1 MCVTN
6 VPEKFLTTTWSPQKD
21 LDAIHV
27 HIATSLHHV
36 QDLQDPSPQNKVISM
51 KIFDNIKYK
60 TLFQQLSE
68 KRVFLLNCKVNSK
81 KK

>member
-6 VPEKFLTTTWSPQKD
+6 VPEKFLTTSWSPQKD

-27 HIATSLHHV
+27 HTAMSLHHV
-36 QDLQDPSPQNKVISM
+36 QDLQDPSPQNKVISR

-60 TLFQQLSE
+60 TLFEAAIRETHVLIELQS
-68 KRVFLLNCKVNSK
+68 
-81 KK
+81 

>member
-1 MCVTN
+1 MEYCVTN

-27 HIATSLHHV
+27 HTATSLHHV
-36 QDLQDPSPQNKVISM
+36 QDLQDPSPQSKVISM

-60 TLFQQLSE
+60 TLFQAAIRETHVLIELQS
-68 KRVFLLNCKVNSK
+68 
-81 KK
+81 